1 MIYNIGDYHNAE
13 IVMSF
18 EQWEAEHRRRKRKAM
33 VEKVKWYFVLGTF
46 AALNLLAVIH
56 WLLMGY

>member
-1 MIYNIGDYHNAE
+1 MIYNIGDYRNAE
-13 IVMSF
+13 TVMNY
-18 EQWEAEHRRRKRKAM
+18 EQWEAEYKRRKRKAM
-33 VEKVKWYFVLGTF
+33 AEKIKWYFALGSF